1 MAYTTGHDPRT
12 RRCARSVGIEPQHV
26 LLNGFGSDAS
36 IAMKNGHVPKAACL
50 GFPTDNTH
58 GYEIAHPDA
67 ILACLAVLEAYIGN
81 LAA

>member
-1 MAYTTGHDPRT
+1 LN
-12 RRCARSVGIEPQHV
+12 VQHA

-36 IAMKNGHVPKAACL
+36 IVMKNGHVPKAACL

-67 ILACLAVLEAYIGN
+67 ILGCLNILEAYCTR
-81 LAA
+81 AQ